1 MSELAPFVR
10 VYYYVKELGTT
21 EDKIESFI
29 SNMANSPEP
38 DKLIDVANQIA
49 QLSRSESIPLE
60 DQETHVKQKEE
71 EMQMLEEMKQR
82 CAISDST
89 NVEIQT
95 INDYKQLIAELSNYH
110 LSFRDSEKTVTV
122 LNNIKYYRYD
132 QENSRRSL

>member
-1 MSELAPFVR
+1 
-10 VYYYVKELGTT
+10 
-21 EDKIESFI
+21 
-29 SNMANSPEP
+29 MANSPEP

-95 INDYKQLIAELSNYH
+95 INDYKQLIAELSNYQ
-110 LSFRDSEKTVTV
+110 LSFRDSKKTVTV